1 MTTRSRNSD
10 ALESTYYARRSADYA
25 WQLFLASCMIL
36 VRPPFHPPLTTPLND
51 PPPSPPN
58 PGTLPPPKHT
68 HTHPTPTHIPHLPH
82 LPPRTPRCPILH
94 LRINHPPRPVLPFP
108 HARHG
113 FPHGRTRSRSVR
125 RRGISRRAR
134 LVVGCIRGSEGE
146 IWRRIGEM
154 G

>member
-36 VRPPFHPPLTTPLND
+36 VRPP
-51 PPPSPPN
+51 PSPPKKN
-58 PGTLPPPKHT
+58 PSNHPPPTHAGTLPPPKHT
-68 HTHPTPTHIPHLPH
+68 PTHPPSTHIPHLPL

-113 FPHGRTRSRSVR
+113 FLHGRTRSRSFR
-125 RRGISRRAR
+125 RRGIGRRAR
-134 LVVGCIRGSEGE
+134 VVVGCIRGSEGE